1 MSKYKCI
8 VVDDEP
14 LARKI
19 IEDYISEIDDLK
31 LSASLKS
38 GLEAK
43 QYLDNHQID
52 IVFLDINMPKLSGID
67 LVRNFDLNSLIIFT
81 TAYPEYAVEAFEYSG
96 FDYLVKPIS
105 FERFLKSIDKAKGHL
120 ESKCGE
126 TESNEF
132 LIIKENKRLYKIAQ
146 KQILYLEAYGD
157 YVKVITKDKKYITK
171 DKLSSFVNLVNKSII
186 QCHRSYYVNINQIE
200 YLEGNHAM
208 VAGDMISIS
217 KSYKDSL
224 VNSFKNR

>member
-67 LVRNFDLNSLIIFT
+67 LVRNFDLNSLIIF
-81 TAYPEYAVEAFEYSG
+81 
-96 FDYLVKPIS
+96 
-105 FERFLKSIDKAKGHL
+105 
-120 ESKCGE
+120 
-126 TESNEF
+126 
-132 LIIKENKRLYKIAQ
+132 RLH
-146 KQILYLEAYGD
+146 
-157 YVKVITKDKKYITK
+157 
-171 DKLSSFVNLVNKSII
+171 NLNM
-186 QCHRSYYVNINQIE
+186 
-200 YLEGNHAM
+200 L
-208 VAGDMISIS
+208 
-217 KSYKDSL
+217 
-224 VNSFKNR
+224 